1 MLPDIPVLL
10 TECAPAEQHHIL
22 NALIKT
28 ESGGDP
34 YVIHDNSNKTVL
46 RARTAEEAITT
57 AEALLGQGHS
67 IDMGL
72 VQINSKNLPKLGL
85 SVRQVF
91 DPCANI
97 KAASTIWGWGLQ
109 MAVGKYGAG
118 QQATLASVSAYN
130 TGSLSAGFANGYVQK
145 VVSNMSGDAHL
156 VYAATTTA
164 ITSESVRAMVSPE
177 NAPLTASFGV
187 NPGVDKKTSQEAALA
202 ANPRSAPLVVAKF

>member
-1 MLPDIPVLL
+1 MFPDVPVLL
-10 TECAPAEQHHIL
+10 TECAPMDQHQIL

-34 YVIHDNSNKTVL
+34 FVIHDNSSRKKFL
-46 RARTAEEAITT
+46 SKTAEEAIST
-57 AEALLGQGHS
+57 ADTLLHQGHS

-91 DPCANI
+91 DPCTNI

-109 MAVGKYGAG
+109 MAVGKYGVG

-156 VYAATTTA
+156 VYAAKTTA

-202 ANPRSAPLVVAKF
+202 VNPRSAPLTMAKF